1 MHVGVGIHAAGDGP
15 CFFYDGHSHPFLR
28 LRDGTHLLARRTCE
42 PPASCPGWA
51 DQTGTADGCRKDLG
65 PADSSLSRQPRGGV
79 SRIGSQAGTQAPDPT
94 PPPGHYRGSRARST
108 IHTLPAEYERE
119 DYQTLALLEVRIL
132 PDSVSGQ
139 AGELSGYGSRCR
151 CRWLARPPHSRG
163 VRRIGVALPV
173 MVFPSPAVA
182 LWLWRFGLLC
192 RRMDVG

>member
-1 MHVGVGIHAAGDGP
+1 LEAKRPRQAD
-15 CFFYDGHSHPFLR
+15 
-28 LRDGTHLLARRTCE
+28 TC
-42 PPASCPGWA
+42 APGA
-51 DQTGTADGCRKDLG
+51 DQAQ
-65 PADSSLSRQPRGGV
+65 SLSV
-79 SRIGSQAGTQAPDPT
+79 SDL
-94 PPPGHYRGSRARST
+94 PPGTRR
-108 IHTLPAEYERE
+108 IAEYERE

-151 CRWLARPPHSRG
+151 CRWLARPSHSRG

-192 RRMDVG
+192 RRMDAG

>member
-1 MHVGVGIHAAGDGP
+1 VTVRAVRPVVSAEDFANRGRAYP
-15 CFFYDGHSHPFLR
+15 LR
-28 LRDGTHLLARRTCE
+28 MTQRHE
-42 PPASCPGWA
+42 QPVA
-51 DQTGTADGCRKDLG
+51 DE
-65 PADSSLSRQPRGGV
+65 RQ
-79 SRIGSQAGTQAPDPT
+79 SENI
-94 PPPGHYRGSRARST
+94 
-108 IHTLPAEYERE
+108 AEYERE

>member
-1 MHVGVGIHAAGDGP
+1 VIFD
-15 CFFYDGHSHPFLR
+15 HP
-28 LRDGTHLLARRTCE
+28 
-42 PPASCPGWA
+42 
-51 DQTGTADGCRKDLG
+51 
-65 PADSSLSRQPRGGV
+65 
-79 SRIGSQAGTQAPDPT
+79 
-94 PPPGHYRGSRARST
+94 YN
-108 IHTLPAEYERE
+108 AEYERE

-139 AGELSGYGSRCR
+139 AGELSGCGSRCR

-192 RRMDVG
+192 RWMDVG